1 MSAGTISSTFRFGY
15 YDEEDCQCCYDY
27 VSHTDPETMASRA
40 MLAKF
45 GSGLYVGNRTMLCA
59 SSQMMTS
66 KLAAKSG
73 LKLLFRLCVAVFV
86 FKDDFISASGL
97 EFFYLPV
104 DVLLALVCGAT
115 RVSVYH
121 RFSSCCQRKGQMPDL
136 QFCRAESADIASF
149 PFDTA
154 TVKPINC
161 FLYMP
166 CGDFSPQG
174 ALLILRVSGQR
185 LSLLCLLR

>member
-1 MSAGTISSTFRFGY
+1 MNYEVLIAVIIGMPEEEMIGY

-73 LKLLFRLCVAVFV
+73 LRCIHA
-86 FKDDFISASGL
+86 
-97 EFFYLPV
+97 P
-104 DVLLALVCGAT
+104 
-115 RVSVYH
+115 
-121 RFSSCCQRKGQMPDL
+121 
-136 QFCRAESADIASF
+136 
-149 PFDTA
+149 
-154 TVKPINC
+154 NC
-161 FLYMP
+161 
-166 CGDFSPQG
+166 
-174 ALLILRVSGQR
+174 A
-185 LSLLCLLR
+185 